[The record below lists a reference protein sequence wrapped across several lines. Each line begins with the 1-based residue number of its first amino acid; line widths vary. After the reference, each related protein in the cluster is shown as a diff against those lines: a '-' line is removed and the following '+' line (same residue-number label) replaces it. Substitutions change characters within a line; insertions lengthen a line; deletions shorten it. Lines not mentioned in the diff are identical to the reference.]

1 MNFLSLV
8 DFSAKFFYFVYL
20 KKSIV
25 SLELVV
31 DSRAGSIW
39 LALLRD
45 GKLIELHEEQGN
57 NDFNVGD
64 IYLGKVRKVVPSLN
78 AAFVDVGFE
87 KDAFLHYLD
96 LGPQFNSLNK
106 FTKDTLNGRQSVADL
121 MYFKSEKDIQKEG
134 KIDEIISSSQSI
146 LVQVA
151 KEPIS
156 SKGPRLCAEITL
168 AGRYLVL
175 VPFSD
180 KISISQK
187 IRDNEERD
195 RLKELMDSI
204 KPKNFGVIIRT
215 VAANKKVEQID
226 QDLKN
231 LLEKWRTMHESLK
244 IASPPKRVLGEID
257 KTSSI
262 LRDLLNADFTN
273 IHIND
278 ESLFAEVKDY
288 VSGIAPGREKIVK
301 HYDGKLTIF
310 ERFGINKQIKSLFG
324 KKVPLASG
332 GYLII
337 EHTEAMHVIDVNSG
351 NRKGAEGQESNAFST
366 NIEAAEEIARVLQL
380 RDMGGIVCIDFI
392 DMHDRENNKL
402 LYEKLKEFMQRDRA
416 KHNIL
421 PPSKFGVIEIT
432 RQRVRPE
439 TDINTSE
446 QCPTCNGTGEVQAS
460 ILFADEIESNL
471 NFLIE
476 DRGVK
481 QLSLHVHPYLEA
493 YFTKGFISKRLRWFF
508 KYKKWIPIRGITA
521 FNLLDYSFKDKNNE
535 EIPL

>member
-1 MNFLSLV
+1 M
-8 DFSAKFFYFVYL
+8 
-20 KKSIV
+20 

-31 DSRAGSIW
+31 DVRTNGIW

-57 NDFNVGD
+57 TDFSVGD

-78 AAFVDVGFE
+78 AAFVDVGYE

-106 FTKDTLNGRQSVADL
+106 FTKDTLRGKQNVADL
-121 MYFKSEKDIQKEG
+121 LYFKSEKDIPKDG
-134 KIDEIISSSQSI
+134 KINEIVSSSSPI

-187 IRDNEERD
+187 IKDPQERD
-195 RLKELMDSI
+195 RLRDLMESV

-215 VAANKKVEQID
+215 VAENKKIEQLD
-226 QDLKN
+226 QDLKG
-231 LLEKWRTMHESLK
+231 LLEKWKTMYSNLK
-244 IASPPKRVLGEID
+244 DSKPPKRVLGELN

-262 LRDLLNADFTN
+262 LRDMLNSDFSK
-273 IHIND
+273 IHVND
-278 ESLFAEVKDY
+278 GATFEEMKEY
-288 VSGIAPGREKIVK
+288 ISGIAPGREKIL
-301 HYDGKLTIF
+301 KLHDDKINVF
-310 ERFGINKQIKSLFG
+310 EKFGITKQIKALFG
-324 KKVPLASG
+324 KKVPLPSG

-337 EHTEAMHVIDVNSG
+337 EHTEAMHVVDVNSG
-351 NRKGAEGQESNAFST
+351 NRKGADGQESNALST
-366 NIEAAEEIARVLQL
+366 NLEAAEEIARVLQL

-392 DMHDRENNKL
+392 DMHDRANNKEL
-402 LYEKLKEFMQRDRA
+402 FDKLKTVMKSDRA

-421 PPSKFGVIEIT
+421 PPSKFGVVEIT

-446 QCPTCNGTGEVQAS
+446 MCPTCNGTGEVQAS
-460 ILFADEIESNL
+460 ILFAEEIENNL
-471 NFLIE
+471 NFLVG
-476 DRGVK
+476 DRKEKGVR
-481 QLSLHVHPYLEA
+481 LLVHPYLESH
-493 YFTKGFISKRLRWFF
+493 FKRGLISKQLKWLF
-508 KYKKWIPIRGITA
+508 KFKQWIPVQGVTA
-521 FNLLDYSFKDKNNE
+521 HHLLQYSFVDKNNKE
-535 EIPL
+535 VTL

>member
-1 MNFLSLV
+1 M
-8 DFSAKFFYFVYL
+8 
-20 KKSIV
+20 

-31 DSRAGSIW
+31 DARPTGIW

-57 NDFNVGD
+57 TDFAVGD

-78 AAFVDVGFE
+78 AAFVDVGYE

-96 LGPQFNSLNK
+96 LGPQFASLNK
-106 FTKDTLNGRQSVADL
+106 FTKDTLHGKQNVADL
-121 MYFKSEKDIQKEG
+121 LYFKSEKDISKDG
-134 KIDEIISSSQSI
+134 KIDQIISASQPI

-156 SKGPRLCAEITL
+156 SKGPRLCSEITL

-187 IRDNEERD
+187 IKEQEERD
-195 RLKELMDSI
+195 RLKDLMDAI

-215 VAANKKVEQID
+215 VAENKKIEEID

-231 LLEKWRTMHESLK
+231 LLEKWKIMHANLK
-244 IASPPKRVLGEID
+244 GATPPKRVLGELD

-262 LRDLLNADFTN
+262 LRDLLNGDFTN

-278 ESLFAEVKDY
+278 EKLLQEMKEY
-288 VSGIAPGREKIVK
+288 VIDIAPGREKILK
-301 HYDGKLTIF
+301 LYDGKLSIF
-310 ERFGINKQIKSLFG
+310 ERFGINKQIKTLFG
-324 KKVPLASG
+324 KKVPLPSG

-351 NRKGAEGQESNAFST
+351 NRKGADGQESNALAT
-366 NIEAAEEIARVLQL
+366 NVEAAEEIARVLQL

-392 DMHDRENNKL
+392 DMHDRENNKIL
-402 LYEKLKEFMQRDRA
+402 FDKIKEFMKNDRA

-421 PPSKFGVIEIT
+421 PPSKFGVVEIT

-446 QCPTCNGTGEVQAS
+446 TCPTCNGTGEVQAT
-460 ILFADEIESNL
+460 ILFAEEIETNL
-471 NFLIE
+471 NYLML
-476 DRGVK
+476 DRKEKHVTL
-481 QLSLHVHPYLEA
+481 QVHPYLEA
-493 YFTKGFISKRLRWFF
+493 YFKIGLFSRQMKWFF
-508 KYKKWIPIRGITA
+508 KYKKWIPVRGVTSQH
-521 FNLLDYSFKDKNNE
+521 LLQYSFLNKDNE
-535 EIPL
+535 EITL

>member
-1 MNFLSLV
+1 M
-8 DFSAKFFYFVYL
+8 
-20 KKSIV
+20 
-25 SLELVV
+25 SLELVLDARPGGV
-31 DSRAGSIW
+31 W

-45 GKLIELHEEQGN
+45 GKLVELHEEHAN
-57 NDFNVGD
+57 TDFMVGD

-78 AAFVDVGFE
+78 AAFVDVGYE

-96 LGPQFNSLNK
+96 LGPQFQSLDK
-106 FTKDTLNGRQSVADL
+106 FTRDTLQGKQNVADL
-121 MYFKSEKDIQKEG
+121 LYFKSEKDIPKDG
-134 KIDEIISSSQSI
+134 KITEIVSSTSPI

-156 SKGPRLCAEITL
+156 SKGPRLCAELTL

-187 IRDNEERD
+187 IKSQEERD
-195 RLKELMDSI
+195 RLRNLMDDI

-215 VAANKKVEQID
+215 VAENKKVEALD
-226 QDLKN
+226 QDLRN
-231 LLEKWRTMHESLK
+231 LMEKWKTMHANLK
-244 IASPPKRVLGEID
+244 QATPPRRVLGEID

-273 IHIND
+273 IHLSD
-278 ESLFAEVKDY
+278 EKLMAELKEY
-288 VSGIAPGREKIVK
+288 ISGIAPGREKILK
-301 HYDGKLTIF
+301 LYDGKLDIF
-310 ERFGINKQIKSLFG
+310 ERFGINKQIKTMFG
-324 KKVPLASG
+324 KKVPLPSG

-351 NRKGAEGQESNAFST
+351 NRKGADGQESNALAT
-366 NIEAAEEIARVLQL
+366 NIEAAEEIARLLQL

-392 DMHDRENNKL
+392 DMHDKENNKEL
-402 LYEKLKEFMQRDRA
+402 FEKLKDFMRSDRA

-421 PPSKFGVIEIT
+421 PPSKFGVVEIT

-446 QCPTCNGTGEVQAS
+446 TCPTCNGTGEVQAS
-460 ILFADEIESNL
+460 ILFAEEIETNL
-471 NFLIE
+471 NFLLT
-476 DRGVK
+476 DRKESKVT
-481 QLSLHVHPYLEA
+481 LLVHPYLEA
-493 YFTKGFISKRLRWFF
+493 YFKKGFISKQWKWFF
-508 KYKKWIPIRGITA
+508 KYKKWVDVRGVTA
-521 FNLLDYSFKDKNNE
+521 HHLLEYSFQDKNKNE
-535 EIPL
+535 IAL

>member
-1 MNFLSLV
+1 M
-8 DFSAKFFYFVYL
+8 
-20 KKSIV
+20 

-31 DSRAGSIW
+31 DVRSNGIW
-39 LALLRD
+39 LALIRN
-45 GKLIELHEEQGN
+45 GKLIELHEEHGN
-57 NDFNVGD
+57 NDFSVGD

-96 LGPQFNSLNK
+96 LGPQYSSLNK
-106 FTKDTLNGRQSVADL
+106 FTKQTLNGKQGVSDL
-121 MYFKSEKDIQKEG
+121 LYFKSEKDIPKDG
-134 KIDEIISSSQSI
+134 KIDDILSSSQSI

-187 IRDNEERD
+187 IKSQEERN
-195 RLKELMDSI
+195 RLKDLMESL

-215 VAANKKVEQID
+215 VAENKKLELID

-231 LLEKWRTMHESLK
+231 LLDKWKQLHGNLK
-244 IASPPKRVLGEID
+244 SSAPPKRVLGEMN

-278 ESLFAEVKDY
+278 KTISEDVREF
-288 VSGIAPGREKIVK
+288 VSGIAPGREKIVRL
-301 HYDGKLTIF
+301 YEGRLPIF
-310 ERFGINKQIKSLFG
+310 ERFGVNKQIKTLFG
-324 KKVPLASG
+324 KKVPLPSG

-351 NRKGAEGQESNAFST
+351 NRKGADGQEGNALAT

-392 DMHDRENNKL
+392 DMHDRENNKAL
-402 LYEKLKEFMQRDRA
+402 FDKLKQYMQSDRA

-421 PPSKFGVIEIT
+421 PPSKFGVVEIT

-446 QCPTCNGTGEVQAS
+446 TCPTCNGTGEVQAS

-471 NFLIE
+471 NYLVL
-476 DRGVK
+476 DRGEKHV
-481 QLSLHVHPYLEA
+481 SLLVHPYLHA
-493 YFTKGFISKRLRWFF
+493 FFTKGVVSRQMRWFM
-508 KYKKWIPIRGITA
+508 KYKKWIPVRSVTA
-521 FNLLDYSFKDKNNE
+521 NHLYEYSFVNKENQ
-535 EIPL
+535 EITL

>member
-1 MNFLSLV
+1 M
-8 DFSAKFFYFVYL
+8 
-20 KKSIV
+20 

-31 DSRAGSIW
+31 DARQGGIW

-57 NDFNVGD
+57 NDFAVGD

-78 AAFVDVGFE
+78 AAFVDVGYE

-106 FTKDTLNGRQSVADL
+106 FTKDTLQGKQNVADL
-121 MYFKSEKDIQKEG
+121 LYFKGEKDIPKDG
-134 KIDEIISSSQSI
+134 KIDDIISSSQSI

-187 IRDNEERD
+187 IREQEERD
-195 RLKELMDSI
+195 RLKDLMDTI

-215 VAANKKVEQID
+215 VAENKKIELLD

-231 LLEKWRTMHESLK
+231 LLDKWKTMHANLK
-244 IASPPKRVLGEID
+244 SAIPPKRVLGEID

-273 IHIND
+273 IHVND
-278 ESLFAEVKDY
+278 ETLFGEMKDFGA
-288 VSGIAPGREKIVK
+288 GIAPGREQILKLYESKIS
-301 HYDGKLTIF
+301 IF
-310 ERFGINKQIKSLFG
+310 ERFGINKQIKTLFG
-324 KKVPLASG
+324 KKVPLPSG

-351 NRKGAEGQESNAFST
+351 NRKGADGQESNALAT
-366 NIEAAEEIARVLQL
+366 NIEAAEEIGRVLQL

-392 DMHDRENNKL
+392 DMHDKENNKVL
-402 LYEKLKEFMQRDRA
+402 FEKLKGFMSSDRA

-421 PPSKFGVIEIT
+421 PPSKFGVVEIT

-439 TDINTSE
+439 TDIKTSE
-446 QCPTCNGTGEVQAS
+446 TCPTCNGTGEVQAS
-460 ILFADEIESNL
+460 ILFSEEIESNL
-471 NFLIE
+471 NYLLS
-476 DRGVK
+476 DRKEQHVT
-481 QLSLHVHPYLEA
+481 LLVHPYLEA
-493 YFTKGFISKRLRWFF
+493 FFKKGLISRRMKWFF
-508 KYKKWIPIRGITA
+508 KYKKWIQVRGVTA
-521 FNLLDYSFKDKNNE
+521 HHLLQYSFVNKDNE
-535 EIPL
+535 EIAL

>member
-1 MNFLSLV
+1 MSLDLIV
-8 DFSAKFFYFVYL
+8 DARSN
-20 KKSIV
+20 
-25 SLELVV
+25 
-31 DSRAGSIW
+31 GIW

-45 GKLIELHEEQGN
+45 GKLIELHQEEGN
-57 NDFNVGD
+57 TDFAVGD
-64 IYLGKVRKVVPSLN
+64 IYLGKVRKIVPSLN
-78 AAFVDVGFE
+78 AAFVDVGYE

-96 LGPQFNSLNK
+96 LGPQFASLNK
-106 FTKDTLNGRQSVADL
+106 FTKDTIHKKQNVADL
-121 MYFKSEKDIQKEG
+121 QYFKLEKDIPKDG
-134 KIDEIISSSQSI
+134 KMDQIISSSQPI

-187 IRDNEERD
+187 IKSQEERD
-195 RLKELMDSI
+195 RLKNVLDSI

-215 VAANKKVEQID
+215 VAENKKVEDID

-231 LLEKWRTMHESLK
+231 LINKWKTMFDNLRVSDP
-244 IASPPKRVLGEID
+244 AKRVLGEID

-262 LRDLLNADFTN
+262 LRDLLNSDFANIYVNSAELAD
-273 IHIND
+273 D
-278 ESLFAEVKDY
+278 VKQF
-288 VSGIAPGREKIVK
+288 VSDIAPERSKIVK
-301 HYDGKLTIF
+301 HYDGKIDIF
-310 ERFGINKQIKSLFG
+310 EKFGISKQIKTLFG

-351 NRKGAEGQESNAFST
+351 NRKGAEGQESNALAT

-392 DMHDRENNKL
+392 DMHDKENNKIL
-402 LYEKLKEFMQRDRA
+402 FEKMKEFMKSDRA

-439 TDINTSE
+439 TEIITNET
-446 QCPTCNGTGEVQAS
+446 CPTCGGTGEIQAS
-460 ILFADEIESNL
+460 ILFAEEIENNL
-471 NFLIE
+471 NYLLL
-476 DRGVK
+476 DRK
-481 QLSLHVHPYLEA
+481 EKSIALLVHPYLEA
-493 YFTKGFISKRLRWFF
+493 YFKKGLISRQWKWFF
-508 KYKKWIPIRGITA
+508 KFKKWIPVRGMAAHHLLEYA
-521 FNLLDYSFKDKNNE
+521 FVDGKNE
-535 EIPL
+535 EISL

>member
-1 MNFLSLV
+1 
-8 DFSAKFFYFVYL
+8 
-20 KKSIV
+20 V

-31 DSRAGSIW
+31 DARQGGIW

-57 NDFNVGD
+57 NDFAVGD

-78 AAFVDVGFE
+78 AAFVDVGYE

-106 FTKDTLNGRQSVADL
+106 FTKDTLHGKQNVADL
-121 MYFKSEKDIQKEG
+121 LYFKGEKDIPKDG

-156 SKGPRLCAEITL
+156 SKGPRLCAEMTL

-187 IRDNEERD
+187 IREQEERD
-195 RLKELMDSI
+195 RLKDLMDTI

-215 VAANKKVEQID
+215 VAENKKIELLD

-231 LLEKWRTMHESLK
+231 LLDKWKTMHANLK
-244 IASPPKRVLGEID
+244 IATPPKRVLGEID

-262 LRDLLNADFTN
+262 LRDLLNGDFTN
-273 IHIND
+273 IHVND
-278 ESLFAEVKDY
+278 ETLFAEMREFVA
-288 VSGIAPGREKIVK
+288 GIAPGREKILK
-301 HYDGKLTIF
+301 LYDSKISIF
-310 ERFGINKQIKSLFG
+310 ERFGINKQIKTLFG
-324 KKVPLASG
+324 KKVPLSSG

-351 NRKGAEGQESNAFST
+351 NRKGADGQESNALAT

-392 DMHDRENNKL
+392 DMHDKENNKIL
-402 LYEKLKEFMQRDRA
+402 FEKLKGYMSSDRA

-421 PPSKFGVIEIT
+421 PPSKFGVVEIT

-446 QCPTCNGTGEVQAS
+446 TCPTCNGTGEVQAS
-460 ILFADEIESNL
+460 ILFAEEIESNL
-471 NFLIE
+471 NYLLI
-476 DRGVK
+476 DRKEQHVT
-481 QLSLHVHPYLEA
+481 LLVHPYLEA
-493 YFTKGFISKRLRWFF
+493 FFKKGLISRRMKWFF
-508 KYKKWIPIRGITA
+508 KYKKWIQVRGVTA
-521 FNLLDYSFKDKNNE
+521 HHLLQYSFVNKNNE
-535 EIPL
+535 EIAL

>member
-1 MNFLSLV
+1 
-8 DFSAKFFYFVYL
+8 
-20 KKSIV
+20 V

-31 DSRAGSIW
+31 DSRPGGIW

-45 GKLIELHEEQGN
+45 GKLIELQEEQGN
-57 NDFNVGD
+57 TDFAVGD

-78 AAFVDVGFE
+78 AAFVDVGYE

-96 LGPQFNSLNK
+96 LGPQFDSLNR
-106 FTKDTLNGRQSVADL
+106 FTRDTLNGKQNVADL
-121 MYFKSEKDIQKEG
+121 QYFKTEKDISKDG
-134 KIDEIISSSQSI
+134 KINEVVSSSSPI

-187 IRDNEERD
+187 IKNTEERA
-195 RLKELMDSI
+195 RLKNLMDSI

-215 VAANKKVEQID
+215 VAENKKIELLD
-226 QDLKN
+226 QDLRN
-231 LLEKWRTMHESLK
+231 LLDKWKFMHTNLRT
-244 IASPPKRVLGEID
+244 ATPPKRVLGELD

-262 LRDLLNADFTN
+262 LRDLLNSDFSN
-273 IHIND
+273 IHVND
-278 ESLFAEVKDY
+278 VILMSEMSEY
-288 VSGIAPGREKIVK
+288 IEGIAPGREKIL
-301 HYDGKLTIF
+301 KLHDTRISIF
-310 ERFGINKQIKSLFG
+310 EKFGISKQIKTLFG
-324 KKVPLASG
+324 KKVPLPSG

-351 NRKGAEGQESNAFST
+351 NRKGADGQESNALAT
-366 NIEAAEEIARVLQL
+366 NLEAAEEIGRVLQL
-380 RDMGGIVCIDFI
+380 RDMGGIICIDFI
-392 DMHDRENNKL
+392 DMHDRENNKV
-402 LYEKLKEFMQRDRA
+402 LYERIKSFMSNDRA

-446 QCPTCNGTGEVQAS
+446 VCPTCTGTGEVQAS
-460 ILFADEIESNL
+460 ILYAEEIENNL
-471 NFLIE
+471 NYLVK
-476 DRGVK
+476 DRREKNV
-481 QLSLHVHPYLEA
+481 SLLVHPYLEA
-493 YFTKGFISKRLRWFF
+493 YFKNGVLSRQVKWLF
-508 KYKKWIPIRGITA
+508 KYGKWIPVRGVT
-521 FNLLDYSFKDKNNE
+521 NNHLLEYKFVNKINE
-535 EIPL
+535 EITL